1 MSRLRKRGELSKRAR
16 GGTLQLLN
24 HMQQCPRCN
33 LPNDQVL
40 GGRDLVLCPV
50 AERILRKSG
59 VRGQHPAQRR

>member
-1 MSRLRKRGELSKRAR
+1 M
-16 GGTLQLLN
+16 QLLN